1 MDHPSAGIKEVLLKK
16 LKYVHTEGCD
26 WIWHIKVRSKR
37 LPFHRALYSYR
48 ITPCYCRAQLRI
60 TQIGHWCSTR
70 SRTLVLLRKDVHLEY
85 LPLLWFSSD
94 CSRNCTTGTLN
105 AACDAC
111 TCDHH
116 VVTGRVLTINGAP
129 LSEANISL
137 AETPYNVLAQTNISG
152 HFKALG
158 VCFDEEEM
166 LVTKEGFV
174 PMTRRAN
181 VLTPTT
187 ATINVKME
195 IGGTPLC

>member
-1 MDHPSAGIKEVLLKK
+1 M
-16 LKYVHTEGCD
+16 
-26 WIWHIKVRSKR
+26 
-37 LPFHRALYSYR
+37 
-48 ITPCYCRAQLRI
+48 
-60 TQIGHWCSTR
+60 
-70 SRTLVLLRKDVHLEY
+70 
-85 LPLLWFSSD
+85 
-94 CSRNCTTGTLN
+94 
-105 AACDAC
+105 
-111 TCDHH
+111 
-116 VVTGRVLTINGAP
+116 VTGRVLTINGAP

-158 VCFDEEEM
+158 VCFHEEEM

-195 IGGTPLC
+195 IGGTCLDQVRQGLYKALHILNTGTKSINILTVSLFCLNLFTS

>member
-1 MDHPSAGIKEVLLKK
+1 M
-16 LKYVHTEGCD
+16 
-26 WIWHIKVRSKR
+26 
-37 LPFHRALYSYR
+37 
-48 ITPCYCRAQLRI
+48 
-60 TQIGHWCSTR
+60 
-70 SRTLVLLRKDVHLEY
+70 
-85 LPLLWFSSD
+85 
-94 CSRNCTTGTLN
+94 
-105 AACDAC
+105 
-111 TCDHH
+111 
-116 VVTGRVLTINGAP
+116 VTGRVLTINGAP

-137 AETPYNVLAQTNISG
+137 AETPYNALAQTNISG

-195 IGGTPLC
+195 IGGTCLDQVRQGLYKALHILNTGTKSINILTVSLFCLNLFTS